1 MSIRFKLVE
10 SFRSAVEDFLA
21 GLEKEG
27 KVCKNALEPVPP
39 VAGDKPTRSL
49 RDYLRRLAK
58 YMACSAGCF
67 LYSLILIDRL
77 VKYSGERADL
87 WISNNFMLF
96 KPFSMHRLFLTALVL
111 AAKLNDDIYYI
122 NTYYARVGGVT
133 QQELCLLEAH
143 FLNMI
148 EWDIYVSAE
157 EYRRY
162 ESQLGCINNGDDDWL
177 SGPTSCARS
186 VGLSRT
192 EYTENKSVGYTATI
206 PSSVHSTVLVEVGSS
221 AADPSIGSWHSD
233 PGSMAG
239 AIE

>member
-1 MSIRFKLVE
+1 MRLRFKLTE

-27 KVCKNALEPVPP
+27 KVCKNALEPVAP
-39 VAGDKPTRSL
+39 VAGEKPIRSL

-87 WISNNFMLF
+87 WIS
-96 KPFSMHRLFLTALVL
+96 KPFSMHRLFLTALML
-111 AAKLNDDIYYI
+111 AAKLNDDIFYI
-122 NTYYARVGGVT
+122 NTYYAKVGGVT
-133 QQELCLLEAH
+133 AQELCLLEAH

-148 EWDIYVSAE
+148 EWDIFVSAE

-162 ESQLGCINNGDDDWL
+162 ESQLGVINNGDDDWL

-192 EYTENKSVGYTATI
+192 DYTENKSVGYTATI
-206 PSSVHSTVLVEVGSS
+206 PSTVHSTLLVEVSSS
-221 AADPSIGSWHSD
+221 AVDPSIGSWHSD
-233 PGSMAG
+233 PGSLAG
-239 AIE
+239 AVE